1 MTQPDRPAA
10 TAPSLERILITR
22 EVLDDGSLLARVRA
36 NLLPGMTVRSDAEIE
51 ASLDSMLASH
61 EAGHDFWLFAYGS
74 LMWNPAIRTAGYRT
88 ALLRG
93 WHRRFCLWLVMGRG
107 SPEHPGLMLALARG
121 GACYGVA
128 WRIAAEQARHE
139 LLLVWRREMFGRA
152 YQARWVRLTTADGP
166 IRAITFV
173 ANPKYERYDLALT
186 DEATAA
192 RLATAGGALGTGAE
206 YLQETIGHMRALGL
220 RDRGLERIEALV
232 EQHQT
237 AENAAGNPAGTKDTV
252 CIST

>member
-1 MTQPDRPAA
+1 
-10 TAPSLERILITR
+10 
-22 EVLDDGSLLARVRA
+22 
-36 NLLPGMTVRSDAEIE
+36 
-51 ASLDSMLASH
+51 MLASH

-152 YQARWVRLTTADGP
+152 IRHAGCGWPPGTDPFAPSRSSPTRNTSATT
-166 IRAITFV
+166 
-173 ANPKYERYDLALT
+173 
-186 DEATAA
+186 
-192 RLATAGGALGTGAE
+192 
-206 YLQETIGHMRALGL
+206 L
-220 RDRGLERIEALV
+220 R
-232 EQHQT
+232 
-237 AENAAGNPAGTKDTV
+237 
-252 CIST
+252 